1 MDSMNTQDR
10 LDLEATREAT
20 RETRA
25 LSAIGELDGSGK
37 EDAMLIAVDAYVHE
51 AAAMLGCVTSAVAA
65 AMAERNRDF
74 IDHHKKTVLKGL
86 RFKAGDR
93 ARRMI
98 ASRMFGYAQVAD
110 VLRTGK
116 IEDAKGES
124 FVASREDVPQ
134 LTAKAIL
141 TFERGGQVQG
151 SGFMAV
157 PIGDGLPYK
166 GAFATRPIWQGR
178 NGQDLLEESRRAAAS
193 GGVPRFVMRY
203 SPLAKRILIFD
214 RGNTRTQ
221 RANARSRMPGQ
232 ALPMT
237 LVGMLTRRR
246 MQPAK
251 MGVMAAAS
259 KILPKHMAKLDEA
272 VSLATTAA
280 GQQELALR
288 TISTIAARRAY
299 SQTFRDYLE
308 MNPERFAAAKKAAR
322 QARSMVKA
330 ARIVKGD

>member
-1 MDSMNTQDR
+1 MGKITETAEFSH
-10 LDLEATREAT
+10 T
-20 RETRA
+20 RETKA
-25 LSAIGELDGSGK
+25 THGIGELDVGGRADS
-37 EDAMLIAVDAYVHE
+37 EFVTIDAYVHE

-74 IDHHKKTVLKGL
+74 IDHHLKTVLKGL

-93 ARRMI
+93 AQRMI
-98 ASRMFGYAQVAD
+98 ASRMFGYAQIAD

-116 IEDAKGES
+116 IQDAQGES

-141 TFERGGQVQG
+141 TFERGGSVQG
-151 SGFMAV
+151 SGWMAV
-157 PIGDGLPYK
+157 PIGEGLPYK
-166 GAFATRPIWQGR
+166 GVFASRPIWQGK
-178 NGQDLLEESRRAAAS
+178 NGQDLLAESRRAMAA
-193 GGVPRFVMRY
+193 GGSPRFIIRY
-203 SPLAKRILIFD
+203 SALAKRLLIFD
-214 RGNTRTQ
+214 RGNMRTR
-221 RANARSRMPGQ
+221 RANARRVLPGQ
-232 ALPMT
+232 ADPEK
-237 LVGMLTRRR
+237 LVGILTRRR

-251 MGVMAAAS
+251 MGVMDAAN
-259 KILPKHMAKLDEA
+259 KILPKHLAKLDEA

-299 SQTFRDYLE
+299 AQTFRDYLE
-308 MNPERFAAAKKAAR
+308 MNPERFAAARKAAR
-322 QARSMVKA
+322 QARSLVRS